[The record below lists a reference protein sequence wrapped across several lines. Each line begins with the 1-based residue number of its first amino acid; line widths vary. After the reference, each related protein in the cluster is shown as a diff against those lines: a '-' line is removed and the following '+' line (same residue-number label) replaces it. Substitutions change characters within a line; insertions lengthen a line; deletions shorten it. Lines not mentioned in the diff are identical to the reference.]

1 MDDMSVYER
10 SEKKSHLETIWYEIA
25 MLEFCHAEL
34 LQNKKR
40 TEPEHN
46 LLIEGFLLHFRNL
59 VEFFSGAKHRG
70 KKRKAK
76 PAKTGKKYSDLSTA
90 APEVWAQ
97 RKLTS
102 AELAAIQ
109 APARTIED
117 AHFKEISQYLQ
128 HCTERRFSE
137 FKQWKLDAMLKDLA
151 PIVKA
156 FHTSFPRSAPRR
168 ERAEAVLASEGGHTL
183 SITTLSATSVF
194 GLAALEEEKIQ
205 KGGLKK

>member
-1 MDDMSVYER
+1 MDDISVYER
-10 SEKKSHLETIWYEIA
+10 SKKKSHLGTIWYEIA
-25 MLEFCHAEL
+25 MLEFCHDEL
-34 LQNKKR
+34 AQNKKR
-40 TEPEHN
+40 SEPEHN

-70 KKRKAK
+70 KKRMTK

-90 APEVWAQ
+90 APEVWAN

-109 APARTIED
+109 APARKIED

-137 FKQWKLDAMLKDLA
+137 FKQWQLDAMLKDLL

-156 FHTSFPRSAPRR
+156 FQHSFPRPSPTR
-168 ERAEAVLASEGGHTL
+168 ERSEAVLASDAGHTL
-183 SITTLSATSVF
+183 SITTLSAASIF
-194 GLAALEEEKIQ
+194 GLAVLEEEGKE
-205 KGGLKK
+205 KK